1 MKMNS
6 IFSKHLLTSYSWA
19 GTLVNALRYILVKE
33 QFSLLFSASD
43 NSHCLEED
51 RRNKQEHYS
60 GIHT

>member
-33 QFSLLFSASD
+33 AISASD
-43 NSHCLEED
+43 NSYCLEED
-51 RRNKQEHYS
+51 RWNKQEHYS

>member
-33 QFSLLFSASD
+33 AISASD